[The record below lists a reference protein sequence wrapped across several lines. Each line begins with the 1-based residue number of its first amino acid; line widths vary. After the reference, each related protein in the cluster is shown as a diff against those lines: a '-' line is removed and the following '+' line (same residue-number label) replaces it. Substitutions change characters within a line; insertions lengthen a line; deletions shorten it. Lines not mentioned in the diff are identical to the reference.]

1 MDSLTIIQKIFLMG
15 IPILFAII
23 VHEVMHGVVALRCGD
38 PTAKLA
44 GRLTLNP
51 VKHIDPIGTILL
63 PALLILMKAPFIFGW
78 AKPVPVDWRNLRNPK
93 RDMALVALVGPLSN
107 FVMALIWAFIF
118 KVLLLSA
125 PTSLFVLMAKT
136 GIYVNVA
143 LMVLNILP
151 LPPLDGSRIV
161 ASFLPPRMAYH
172 YNQLERYGFIILI
185 ILLATHILSAILW
198 PMMLVVLKVISLIV
212 GLN

>member
-15 IPILFAII
+15 VPVLFAII
-23 VHEVMHGVVALRCGD
+23 VHEVMHGFVALRCGD
-38 PTAKLA
+38 HTAKFA

-51 VKHIDPIGTILL
+51 IKHVDPIGTILL
-63 PALLILMKAPFIFGW
+63 PALLIIMKAPFIFGW

-107 FVMALIWAFIF
+107 FVMALIWALLF
-118 KVLLLSA
+118 KLLLAHA

-161 ASFLPPRMAYH
+161 ASFLPPRAAYR

-198 PMMLVVLKVISLIV
+198 PMMVMVLQVISMIV